1 MASTVS
7 SAFVF
12 MNLNMETIPMRKLSA
27 EVLVVKAADQR
38 ILLYDVLT
46 SVGQDIHGEISSQRH
61 RCPRGLSRRRKHP
74 CRPRCQ
80 GDR

>member
-38 ILLYDVLT
+38 MLLHGVLT
-46 SVGQDIHGEISSQRH
+46 SVGQDIHGEIPSQ
-61 RCPRGLSRRRKHP
+61 GSD
-74 CRPRCQ
+74 Q
-80 GDR
+80 